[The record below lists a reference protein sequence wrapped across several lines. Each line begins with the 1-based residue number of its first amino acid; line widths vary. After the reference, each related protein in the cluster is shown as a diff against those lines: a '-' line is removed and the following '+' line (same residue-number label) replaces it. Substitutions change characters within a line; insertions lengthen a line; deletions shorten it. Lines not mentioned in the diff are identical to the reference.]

1 MPHQELPPGG
11 RGGARG
17 ARCRDRQV
25 AVFGAAPYCR
35 VTATCLTPYASTE
48 RAGGRA
54 RHSPLAYHRR
64 VDPAAPDP
72 SADSE
77 RMIADAYRELHAVA
91 ERMLGRER
99 ADHTLQPTAL
109 VHEAWLRLG
118 GDTRW
123 NDRTHFV
130 ATAARAMRRVLVDH
144 ARGKNR
150 DKRGGEW
157 TRVELDPDVAGRAGR
172 DVDLV
177 ALDAAL
183 AELEEVAP
191 RQARLVELRFFGGFE
206 VEEAARLLGV
216 SEPTAARDW
225 RFARA
230 WLARQIGE

>member
-1 MPHQELPPGG
+1 VSYD
-11 RGGARG
+11 RGV
-17 ARCRDRQV
+17 D
-25 AVFGAAPYCR
+25 
-35 VTATCLTPYASTE
+35 ASE
-48 RAGGRA
+48 
-54 RHSPLAYHRR
+54 PQNE
-64 VDPAAPDP
+64 
-72 SADSE
+72 ADGE
-77 RMIADAYRELHAVA
+77 NLVEGAYRELHAVA
-91 ERMLGRER
+91 ARLLGRER
-99 ADHTLQPTAL
+99 PDHTLQPTAL
-109 VHEAWLRLG
+109 VHEAWLRLE
-118 GDTRW
+118 GDLRW
-123 NDRTHFV
+123 QDRTHFV

-144 ARGKNR
+144 ARGRNR

-183 AELEEVAP
+183 AELEQVAP